1 MTFTKYSFISL
12 FIFLTLFQ
20 NIYAN
25 NSNSRLI
32 LPGTLPIL
40 HEGRIKPLD
49 TFAKTILQSFSGNET
64 IISNN
69 IKLNALEWLT
79 KLIFHPQES
88 YSDNIFKIRNA
99 DVLNTLKLSNKT
111 NSLYNY
117 SELFNSFKKHT
128 TLISALQKKE
138 YINRTKIQNKIIN
151 IYNKISIYHEISC
164 SLSMILPIKF
174 SPKIDLKLKKIFKE
188 KIINYVNLIN
198 NLDKIKE
205 IGNEEK
211 NLIIKKIK
219 KINWDDFSSFLCII
233 PHEEK
238 SLISPW
244 NVIISS
250 DTNIYKKKYITLLN
264 NLTSSFY
271 NNNELLFFK
280 NINDLKVN
288 IYNIILLN
296 DSWAKIKIKFE
307 FIYNKLFF
315 SKKSLIIYSLSLI
328 VLLFSFIKFK
338 KFTFLKHSLTKISF
352 YLTILGISLHIIDII
367 MRTIILSRPPV
378 SNLYESIIFSG
389 GIAVLLALI
398 IYIYFK
404 DNITLFIAI
413 IAGIILQYIG
423 IMYKTESDTMGMLVA
438 VLNSKFW
445 LISHVLIITIGYG
458 LCIVISLMSHA
469 YLFSY
474 SFNLNNKKFYK
485 KIFSHLNVLTNSA
498 LFFVIIGTILGGIWA
513 DQSWG
518 RFWGWDPK
526 ENGALLIILWLLLC
540 SHGKIGNFLTPLQC
554 VRGLALLSII
564 IAFAWIGVNLLN
576 VGLHSY
582 GFAEGTFNKLIIFCT
597 TDLSIIISLWFINK
611 KKYLN

>member
-25 NSNSRLI
+25 KLNNKLI
-32 LPGTLPIL
+32 FSGTLPIL

-49 TFAKTILQSFSGNET
+49 TFAKTILQSFSGSEK
-64 IISNN
+64 IISEGVE
-69 IKLNALEWLT
+69 LNSLEWLT
-79 KLIFHPQES
+79 KLIFNPQKS
-88 YSDNIFKIRNA
+88 YSDNIFKIRNN
-99 DVLNTLKLSNKT
+99 DVLNTLKLSNKPK
-111 NSLYNY
+111 SLYNY

-164 SLSMILPIKF
+164 SLSMILPLNF
-174 SPKIDLKLKKIFKE
+174 SSKIDLELKKIFKK

-198 NLDKIKE
+198 NLNKIKK
-205 IGNEEK
+205 INNDEK

-233 PHEEK
+233 PHKEK

-244 NVIISS
+244 NLIISS
-250 DTNIYKKKYITLLN
+250 DTNTYKKEYITLLN
-264 NLTSSFY
+264 NLTSSY
-271 NNNELLFFK
+271 YSENKLLFSK
-280 NINDLKVN
+280 NINDLKIK
-288 IYNIILLN
+288 IYNNILLN
-296 DSWAKIKIKFE
+296 DSWAKVKIEFE

-315 SKKSLIIYSLSLI
+315 SKQSLIIYSISLI
-328 VLLFSFIKFK
+328 ILLFSFINFK
-338 KFTFLKHSLTKISF
+338 KYLFFKDWLKKTSL
-352 YLTILGISLHIIDII
+352 YLTILGVSLHIIDII

-389 GIAVLLALI
+389 AIAVLIALI

-438 VLNSKFW
+438 VLNSRFW

-474 SFNLNNKKFYK
+474 SFNLNNKIFYK
-485 KIFSHLNVLTNSA
+485 KIFYHLNVLTNIA
-498 LFFVIIGTILGGIWA
+498 LLFVIIGTILGGIWA

-526 ENGALLIILWLLLC
+526 ENGALLIILWLLLF
-540 SHGKIGNFLTPLQC
+540 SHGKINIFFTPLQC

-564 IAFAWIGVNLLN
+564 VAFAWIGVNLLN

-582 GFAEGTFNKLIIFCT
+582 GFAEGTFNKLIIFCI
-597 TDLSIIISLWFINK
+597 TDLLIIIFLYFINK
-611 KKYLN
+611 KKYIY